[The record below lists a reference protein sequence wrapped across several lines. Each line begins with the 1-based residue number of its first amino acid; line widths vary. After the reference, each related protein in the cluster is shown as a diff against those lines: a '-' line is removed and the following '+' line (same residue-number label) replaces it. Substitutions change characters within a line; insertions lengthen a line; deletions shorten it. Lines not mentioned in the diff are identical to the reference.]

1 MITQKEN
8 STKDRPK
15 DSRNSVTE
23 IPCDMTKPIEFYID
37 KCNYWTLQY
46 QKEKEERSSYTNY
59 ASNCRHNY
67 CNYRKKIRYWY
78 RHQNE
83 WEEYIK
89 LQSAMVSAR
98 DYQRKRVDKIK
109 QYKQEIKEAKKISKE
124 LWHEKLEEYKT
135 FLEKFPYAPQKEL
148 EKMFLEEV
156 IQ

>member
-1 MITQKEN
+1 
-8 STKDRPK
+8 
-15 DSRNSVTE
+15 
-23 IPCDMTKPIEFYID
+23 MTKPIEFYID

-98 DYQRKRVDKIK
+98 EYQRKRVDKIK

-135 FLEKFPYAPQKEL
+135 FLEKFPYAPQEEL
-148 EKMFLEEV
+148 EKMFLEKV